1 MWTVTEQNTNRTTVI
16 KSDIHV
22 DDLLERYPELNVFL
36 SRRGIICVQCGE
48 IFWGTLEELIKSK
61 GIDVDKTVAEIN
73 AELEKK

>member
-1 MWTVTEQNTNRTTVI
+1 VI

>member
-1 MWTVTEQNTNRTTVI
+1 MI

-22 DDLLERYPELNVFL
+22 DDLLEKYPELNVFL

>member
-1 MWTVTEQNTNRTTVI
+1 MI

>member
-1 MWTVTEQNTNRTTVI
+1 MVGMI
-16 KSDIHV
+16 KADIHV

>member
-1 MWTVTEQNTNRTTVI
+1 MTEQNTNRTTVI

>member
-1 MWTVTEQNTNRTTVI
+1 MAEQNIDLTAMI
-16 KSDIHV
+16 KADIHV
-22 DDLLERYPELNVFL
+22 DDLIERYPELNVFL

-61 GIDVDKTVAEIN
+61 GIDVDEMVAEIN

>member
-1 MWTVTEQNTNRTTVI
+1 
-16 KSDIHV
+16 
-22 DDLLERYPELNVFL
+22 
-36 SRRGIICVQCGE
+36 VQCGE

>member
-1 MWTVTEQNTNRTTVI
+1 MAEQNSDLVGMI
-16 KSDIHV
+16 KADIHV